1 MREFIRTYGKLAG
14 LFAAAA
20 LVLSF
25 LTGILARN
33 PIGTVLL
40 RALLLA
46 VLFGGLGI
54 GLQFVVRRYL
64 AGLGGEAPA
73 ETGRVEEGGSRID
86 IVLPE
91 ENPLVGDNASGTS
104 EVPADLEAAPG
115 DSAGAGEA
123 DAAGSIENPVG
134 AGDFGGDDGAEGAE
148 EAPGAMEA
156 LLPGEDPG
164 GAADAAGGPTG
175 PARAGQGA
183 GRGVDVLPDIAGLEP
198 AEGSRGRGRVPRKS
212 FSGAAVDEALRRMV
226 EDEDPATMARA
237 VHTIVKRDEK
247 G

>member
-33 PIGTVLL
+33 PIGTVFV
-40 RALLLA
+40 RAFLLA

-54 GLQFVVRRYL
+54 GLQFVVRRFL
-64 AGLGGEAPA
+64 AGPGGEAPA
-73 ETGRVEEGGSRID
+73 GTERAEEAGSRID

-91 ENPLVGDNASGTS
+91 ENPLVGDGISGAPD
-104 EVPADLEAAPG
+104 VPAELEAEPA

-123 DAAGSIENPVG
+123 AVEESIESADG
-134 AGDFGGDDGAEGAE
+134 AGGADGAD

-156 LLPGEDPG
+156 LVPGEDLG
-164 GAADAAGGPTG
+164 GAADAAGGPIG

-198 AEGSRGRGRVPRKS
+198 AEGSRGRGRAPRKS
-212 FSGAAVDEALRRMV
+212 FSGGAVDAALRRMV